1 MITDTLTVTENAGP
15 KINHA
20 VTHQNTTAH
29 TMPTLVCLTAVVTRV
44 NLAVKKDKCAFHTTL
59 YAALGEKKTA
69 MDTVSLNLTTAA
81 HQDRTTVTTLTNAKK
96 TAAMSQAVSPGAH
109 TLVSVKRT
117 AVLSPPNGVQHK
129 ENVSPVELPVV
140 ILQHLSVST
149 PILVRNIVANTTT
162 LFMISTAQ

>member
-1 MITDTLTVTENAGP
+1 MENAGP
-15 KINHA
+15 IPNHA

-29 TMPTLVCLTAVVTRV
+29 TMATLVCLTVAVTQTV
-44 NLAVKKDKCAFHTTL
+44 NLAVKLEKCAFHTLL

-69 MDTVSLNLTTAA
+69 MDTVSLILTTAA
-81 HQDRTTVTTLTNAKK
+81 HQDKNTVTTLTNAKK

-149 PILVRNIVANTTT
+149 PILVKNIVANMTT